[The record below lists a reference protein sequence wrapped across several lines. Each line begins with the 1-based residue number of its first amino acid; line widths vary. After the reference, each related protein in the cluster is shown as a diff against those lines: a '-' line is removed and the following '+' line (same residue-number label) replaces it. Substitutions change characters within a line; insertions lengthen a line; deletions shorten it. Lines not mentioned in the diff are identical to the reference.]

1 MFHTKELNSRINSL
15 HEKALRLI
23 YQNRNLSFDE
33 LLKLLC
39 FLTEIYKVKMELSPT
54 IMNDILTLDENASYN
69 LRSGVTVTR
78 SSIRTNKFGF
88 ETISTIGAVLWRNL
102 PNDIKNPD
110 SLNIFKHRI
119 KQWTPDNCPCKIC
132 RNFIKNLGYI

>member
-1 MFHTKELNSRINSL
+1 MFHTKELNRRINSL

-33 LLKLLC
+33 LKLDKSVSIHYRNFEYL
-39 FLTEIYKVKMELSPT
+39 LTEIYKVKMGLSPP

-78 SSIRTNKFGF
+78 RNVIANNNNNYNWSSYVAKLTRRYKKF
-88 ETISTIGAVLWRNL
+88 R
-102 PNDIKNPD
+102 
-110 SLNIFKHRI
+110 
-119 KQWTPDNCPCKIC
+119 
-132 RNFIKNLGYI
+132 